1 MSETVFERGPLVSLE
16 NSVGFLTTVLII
28 LLNLLTELNNF
39 TSLNVF
45 FKGGQRP
52 PPPGR
57 FNPPIASMAVCEVSE
72 VHANVL

>member
-28 LLNLLTELNNF
+28 LLNLSTELNNF

-45 FKGGQRP
+45 FKGGQGP
-52 PPPGR
+52 PPAKEIQSSYRLYGG
-57 FNPPIASMAVCEVSE
+57 V
-72 VHANVL
+72 